1 MRATSDDYY
10 RVLLSLR
17 PKGPAWAE
25 DDNDLRGHAEELAR
39 THNRAV
45 DLLDE
50 ADPRSTLEM
59 LAAWERVCAL
69 PDDCTPAAVTLAE
82 RRDAIAARL
91 ASRGG
96 QSSAYYIGVAA
107 ALGYSI
113 TITEFRPFTCESECE
128 DPAYDETW
136 RFAFQVNAP
145 ETTIRDFTVESP
157 CDEPLRSWGNE
168 ILECRINALKP
179 AHSYARFAYG
189 G

>member
-1 MRATSDDYY
+1 MRATADDYY
-10 RVLLSLR
+10 RVLLDLR
-17 PKGPAWAE
+17 PHGPAWPE

-45 DLLDE
+45 DLIDE
-50 ADPRSTLEM
+50 ADPRTTLEM
-59 LAAWERVCAL
+59 LEAWERVCAL

-91 ASRGG
+91 AARGG
-96 QSSAYYIGVAA
+96 QSPAYYIGVAA
-107 ALGYSI
+107 ALGFSI
-113 TITEFRPFTCESECE
+113 TITEFEPFTCETEITE
-128 DPAYDETW
+128 PALDETW
-136 RFAFQVNAP
+136 RHAFQVNAP

-157 CDEPLRSWGNE
+157 CSERLRTWGNE

-179 AHSYARFAYG
+179 AHSFARYSYG